1 VHDVIGWWRR
11 RSEAQRLEWYV
22 RGSLYGQLAVSP
34 VLIIALVQ
42 LSVSQTALLAV
53 VAGSIVQTA
62 VCVRLAHDGIN
73 AYLGLREPPTVLT
86 VAAGV
91 LTAVGVAAGFT
102 AFPHPDPGYPDG
114 PGTGILLMAAATYV
128 TALSAAVRPRWA
140 LAVVGVCCVVSGF
153 TSGIGAT
160 IALGLILASFVFA
173 YRTSLWILGLVRELE
188 RSRHVQAGLAVA
200 EERLRFA
207 RDLHDVVG
215 RTLSVVALKAEL
227 AAQLARRGREEAVEE
242 MLEVRRI
249 AQDSLTELRAVV
261 GGYRAADLDVE
272 LAGARAL
279 LASAGIECRVIGDGG
294 ALPPLVQGTLGWV
307 VREGITNL
315 LRHSEARSC
324 VVTLRPDPEPD
335 PVAVTLTMANNGVA
349 AAPSSKVVFGGGLIG
364 LTERITALGG
374 TVTAL
379 RTPPDGFQLHVELPL
394 HVPAVTP

>member
-1 VHDVIGWWRR
+1 MNWWVRR
-11 RSEAQRLEWYV
+11 GQAVRVGLYV
-22 RGSLYGQLAVSP
+22 RGTLYVQLAASP
-34 VLIIALVQ
+34 LLIAGLVQ
-42 LSVSQTALLAV
+42 LEVSRNALVAV
-53 VAGSIVQTA
+53 VAGFVVHTA
-62 VCVRLAHDGIN
+62 VCLRLAHDGIN
-73 AYLGLREPPTVLT
+73 AYIGLRRPPTALT
-86 VAAGV
+86 IAGGALTAAGI
-91 LTAVGVAAGFT
+91 GVAFA
-102 AFPHPDPGYPDG
+102 AFPHPSPGQPDG
-114 PGTGILLMAAATYV
+114 PATAILLVLAVTYAAA
-128 TALSAAVRPRWA
+128 LSVAVRPRY
-140 LAVVGVCCVVSGF
+140 AVAVSAGFGVIGVLTSDVG
-153 TSGIGAT
+153 AA
-160 IALGLILASFVFA
+160 IALGLLLLSFIFA
-173 YRTSLWILGLVRELE
+173 YRTSLWILGLVHELE

-279 LASAGIECRVIGDGG
+279 LASAGIQCRVIGDGSTLPQPMQG
-294 ALPPLVQGTLGWV
+294 ALGWV

-324 VVTLRPDPEPD
+324 VVTLRVTP
-335 PVAVTLTMANNGVA
+335 ATVTLTMANNGVGP
-349 AAPSSKVVFGGGLIG
+349 AAPAKVVFGGGLIG

-374 TVTAL
+374 AL
-379 RTPPDGFQLHVELPL
+379 SATRTPPDGFELCVELPAA
-394 HVPAVTP
+394 VREPA